1 MAENAEDAL
10 RVNHLADD
18 ADRLAGL
25 DVPLVAVNSRKDPE
39 AGVSDETALQVHVDS
54 QGPHANSAARL
65 NDHVADQQ
73 ALSCDAQVAVE
84 AQLTC

>member
-10 RVNHLADD
+10 RVDHLAND

-25 DVPLVAVNSRKDPE
+25 DVPLVTIYSRKDPE
-39 AGVSDETALQVHVDS
+39 AGVSHETALQVHVDS
-54 QGPHANSAARL
+54 QRPHANSAARL

-73 ALSCDAQVAVE
+73 ALSCDAQIAVE
-84 AQLTC
+84 APLTC